1 VASVG
6 TKLAVSYMEQ
16 LYPVTVAS
24 ADATAVFD
32 PDNERIR
39 R

>member
-1 VASVG
+1 VVY
-6 TKLAVSYMEQ
+6 LEEQ
-16 LYPVTVAS
+16 YPVTVAS
-24 ADATAVFD
+24 ADATPVFD